1 MKERKLPMTKQEILD
16 TIELRQSTLK
26 MWLNCPLMYKAK
38 FIDKVEPAF
47 RYPGTIHGSAL
58 HLVLA
63 WLHEG
68 QWNGDLRALYT
79 KALNYYLYASP
90 EEHIPVRW
98 KRDMAKEIK
107 SLKVNAVEI
116 LENYRSKAYNQDAL
130 VLFSEVQFRVKILG
144 YLFTGTIDQVRKNP
158 DGTIELLDFKS
169 SKMRPNQY
177 AIPNDLQLTL
187 YSYAIKFGELL
198 VDDIWVKP
206 NMMVDSVG
214 IYFLRAHE
222 VYKRKVVGKEIGDEK
237 GSPFMR
243 TSKSIQDLRAFRT
256 EIRHQLSAM
265 VKPWYYPNTASCAF
279 CTYSTHCISRN
290 DNVPEKQA
298 NQAQELLAEL
308 NMA

>member
-1 MKERKLPMTKQEILD
+1 MKKQEILE

-26 MWLNCPLMYKAK
+26 TWLSCPLMYK
-38 FIDKVEPAF
+38 FRHIDKMEPNF
-47 RYPGTIHGSAL
+47 RYPGTVHGSAL

-63 WLHEG
+63 WLHAGE
-68 QWNGDLRALYT
+68 WKGDLRALYT
-79 KALNYYLYASP
+79 KALNYYLYASD

-98 KRDMAKEIK
+98 GGDVEKEIEA
-107 SLKVNAVEI
+107 LKVNAVEI
-116 LENYRSKAYNQDAL
+116 LENYRSKSYNRDAL

-144 YLFTGTIDQVRKNP
+144 FEFTGTIDQVRKNP
-158 DGTIELLDFKS
+158 DGTVELIDFKS

-187 YSYAIKFGELL
+187 YAYACKFGELL
-198 VDDIWVKP
+198 VDGIWVKP
-206 NMMVDSVG
+206 NMLFDSVG

-222 VYKRKVVGKEIGDEK
+222 VYKRKVPGKEVGDEK

-243 TSKSIQDLRAFRT
+243 TNKSIQELRAFRH
-256 EIRHQLSAM
+256 EIRSQLSAM

-279 CTYSTHCISRN
+279 CSYTTHCIGRN
-290 DNVPEKQA
+290 DTVPDKQA
-298 NQAQELLAEL
+298 DMAHELLAEL

>member
-26 MWLNCPLMYKAK
+26 TWLSCPLMYKYRH
-38 FIDKVEPAF
+38 IDKLEPAF
-47 RYPGTIHGSAL
+47 RYPGTVHGSAL
-58 HLVLA
+58 HLVLS
-63 WLHEG
+63 WLHAGE
-68 QWNGDLRALYT
+68 WKGDLRALYT
-79 KALNYYLYASP
+79 KALNYYLYASD

-98 KRDMAKEIK
+98 KGEIGKEIEA
-107 SLKVNAVEI
+107 LKTNAVEI
-116 LENYRSKAYNQDAL
+116 LENYRNKGYNQDAL

-187 YSYAIKFGELL
+187 YGYACKFGELL
-198 VDDIWVKP
+198 VDGIWVKP
-206 NMMVDSVG
+206 NMLLDSVG
-214 IYFLRAHE
+214 IYFLRGHE
-222 VYKRKVVGKEIGDEK
+222 VYKRKVPGKEIGDEK
-237 GSPFMR
+237 GSPFMQ
-243 TSKSIQDLRAFRT
+243 TTKSIQELRAFRH
-256 EIRHQLSAM
+256 EIRSQLSAM

-279 CTYSTHCISRN
+279 CSYATHCVGRN
-290 DNVPEKQA
+290 DTVPEIQA
-298 NQAQELLAEL
+298 DMAHELLAEL

>member
-1 MKERKLPMTKQEILD
+1 MTKQEILD

-26 MWLNCPLMYKAK
+26 TWLSCPLMYK
-38 FIDKVEPAF
+38 FRHIDKMEPSF
-47 RYPGTIHGSAL
+47 RYPGTVHGSAL

-63 WLHEG
+63 WLHAGE
-68 QWNGDLRALYT
+68 WKGDLRALYT
-79 KALNYYLYASP
+79 KALNYYIYASD

-98 KRDMAKEIK
+98 GGDVEKEIEA
-107 SLKVNAVEI
+107 LKVNAVEI
-116 LENYRSKAYNQDAL
+116 LENYRSKAYNQNAL

-144 YLFTGTIDQVRKNP
+144 FEFTGTIDQVRKNP
-158 DGTIELLDFKS
+158 DGSIELLDFKS

-187 YSYAIKFGELL
+187 YAYACKFGELL
-198 VDDIWVKP
+198 VERIWVKP
-206 NMMVDSVG
+206 NMLLDSVG

-222 VYKRKVVGKEIGDEK
+222 VYKRKVPGKEIGDEK
-237 GSPFMR
+237 GDPFMR
-243 TSKSIQDLRAFRT
+243 TTKSIQDLRAFRT

-265 VKPWYYPNTASCAF
+265 LKDWYYPNTASCAF
-279 CTYSTHCISRN
+279 CGYTAHCIGRN

-298 NQAQELLAEL
+298 DMAHELLAQL

>member
-1 MKERKLPMTKQEILD
+1 MTKQEILD

-26 MWLNCPLMYKAK
+26 TWLNCPLMYKYRH
-38 FIDKVEPAF
+38 IDKLEPNF
-47 RYPGTIHGSAL
+47 RYPGTVHGSAL

-68 QWNGDLRALYT
+68 EWKGDLRALYT
-79 KALNYYLYASP
+79 KALNFYLFASP

-98 KRDMAKEIK
+98 KRDMAKEIEA
-107 SLKVNAVEI
+107 LKVNAVEI
-116 LENYRSKAYNQDAL
+116 LENYRSKAYNQDAV
-130 VLFSEVQFRVKILG
+130 VLFAEVPFRVKMPGG
-144 YLFTGTIDQVRKNP
+144 YHFTGTIDQVRKSV
-158 DGTIELLDFKS
+158 DGSIELLDFKS

-187 YSYAIKFGELL
+187 YAYAIKFGELL
-198 VDDIWVKP
+198 VDGIWVKP
-206 NMMVDSVG
+206 NMLVDSVG
-214 IYFLRAHE
+214 VYFLRGHE

-279 CTYSTHCISRN
+279 CTYATHCVGRN
-290 DNVPEKQA
+290 DHVPEKQA
-298 NQAQELLAEL
+298 NQAIEILAEL

>member
-1 MKERKLPMTKQEILD
+1 M
-16 TIELRQSTLK
+16 
-26 MWLNCPLMYKAK
+26 
-38 FIDKVEPAF
+38 EPAF
-47 RYPGTIHGSAL
+47 RYPGTVHGSAL

-63 WLHEG
+63 WLYEG
-68 QWNGDLRALYT
+68 QWKGDLRALYT

-98 KRDMAKEIK
+98 KRDMAKEIE

-116 LENYRSKAYNQDAL
+116 LENYRSKGYNKDAI
-130 VLFSEVQFRVKILG
+130 VLFSEIQFRVKILG

-158 DGTIELLDFKS
+158 DGSIELLDFKS

-187 YSYAIKFGELL
+187 YAYAIKFGELL
-198 VDDIWVKP
+198 VDGIWVKP
-206 NMMVDSVG
+206 NMLVDSVG

-237 GSPFMR
+237 GFPFMR
-243 TSKSIQDLRAFRT
+243 TTKTIQDLRAFRT

-290 DNVPEKQA
+290 DTIPE
-298 NQAQELLAEL
+298 NQAEHANELLAEL

>member
-1 MKERKLPMTKQEILD
+1 MTKQEILK

-26 MWLNCPLMYKAK
+26 TWLNCPLMYKFRHIEK
-38 FIDKVEPAF
+38 LEPAF

-58 HLVLA
+58 HLVLS
-63 WLHEG
+63 WLHAG
-68 QWNGDLRALYT
+68 QWRGDLRALYT
-79 KALNYYLYASP
+79 KALNYYLYASD

-98 KRDMAKEIK
+98 KSDMHKEIEA
-107 SLKVNAVEI
+107 LKVNAVEI
-116 LENYRSKAYNQDAL
+116 LENYRSKLYNQDAL
-130 VLFSEVQFRVKILG
+130 VIFSEVQFRVKILG
-144 YLFTGTIDQVRKNP
+144 YMFTGTIDQVRKNP
-158 DGTIELLDFKS
+158 DGSIELLDFKS

-198 VDDIWVKP
+198 VDGIWVKP
-206 NMMVDSVG
+206 NMLVDSVG

-222 VYKRKVVGKEIGDEK
+222 IYKRKVVGKEIGDEK

-243 TSKSIQDLRAFRT
+243 TTKSIQDLRAFRT
-256 EIRHQLSAM
+256 ELRHQLSAM

-279 CTYSTHCISRN
+279 CAYSEQCISRN
-290 DNVPEKQA
+290 DTIPEKQA
-298 NQAQELLAEL
+298 NEANELLAEL

>member
-1 MKERKLPMTKQEILD
+1 MTKQEILD
-16 TIELRQSTLK
+16 TIELRQSTIK
-26 MWLNCPLMYKAK
+26 SWLACPLMYK
-38 FIDKVEPAF
+38 FRHIDKLEPAF

-68 QWNGDLRALYT
+68 QWKGDLRALYT

-98 KRDMAKEIK
+98 KRDMAKEIE

-116 LENYRSKAYNQDAL
+116 LENYRSKGYNKDAI
-130 VLFSEVQFRVKILG
+130 VLFSEVAFRTKILG

-187 YSYAIKFGELL
+187 YAYACKFGELL
-198 VDDIWVKP
+198 VDGIWVKP
-206 NMMVDSVG
+206 NMLLDSVG
-214 IYFLRAHE
+214 IYFLRGHE
-222 VYKRKVVGKEIGDEK
+222 VYKRKVPGKEIGDEK
-237 GSPFMR
+237 GSPFMQ
-243 TSKSIQDLRAFRT
+243 TTKSIQELRAFRH
-256 EIRHQLSAM
+256 EIRSQLSAM

-279 CTYSTHCISRN
+279 CTYSAQCISRN

-298 NQAQELLAEL
+298 DEAHSLLAEL

>member
-1 MKERKLPMTKQEILD
+1 MTKEEILK

-26 MWLNCPLMYKAK
+26 TWLSCPLMYKYRH
-38 FIDKVEPAF
+38 IDKLSPAF

-58 HLVLA
+58 HLVLS

-68 QWNGDLRALYT
+68 QWKGNLRGLYT
-79 KALNYYLYASP
+79 KALNYYLYASD

-98 KRDMAKEIK
+98 KRDMVKEIEA
-107 SLKVNAVEI
+107 LKVNAVEI

-144 YLFTGTIDQVRKNP
+144 YLFTGTMDQVRKNP
-158 DGTIELLDFKS
+158 DGSIELLDFKS

-198 VDDIWVKP
+198 VDGIWVKP
-206 NMMVDSVG
+206 NMLVDSVG
-214 IYFLRAHE
+214 IYFLRGHE
-222 VYKRKVVGKEIGDEK
+222 IYKRKVPGKEIGDEK
-237 GSPFMR
+237 GSPFIR
-243 TSKSIQDLRAFRT
+243 TKKTIQDLRAFRT

-279 CTYSTHCISRN
+279 CTYSTHCIARN
-290 DNVPEKQA
+290 DTIPDKQA
-298 NQAQELLAEL
+298 DQAQKLLAEL
-308 NMA
+308 EMA